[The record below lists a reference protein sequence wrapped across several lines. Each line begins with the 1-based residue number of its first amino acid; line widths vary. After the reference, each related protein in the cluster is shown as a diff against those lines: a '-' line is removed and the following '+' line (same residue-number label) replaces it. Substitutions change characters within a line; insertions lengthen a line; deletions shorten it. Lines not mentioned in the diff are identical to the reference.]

1 LLRPE
6 DRVDLPYEKRKRAV
20 GQLLLDSNLKDKD
33 FSENLRKAF
42 VELLADCPSNDS
54 ETSGGSEKYAN
65 VRNLLSFVKGRLMTF
80 KDFWKS
86 DTGVSMDYKQG
97 VLSDILSS
105 IILIDNILRIF
116 SISDKKLDVDKN
128 IDLAMPVDIKVRFE
142 PFEGLKKNSKND
154 LLQNY
159 LDLFAP
165 VSPEMLDEFG
175 FGVVDDFRELSFYTK
190 VRFLIGGPPAGLPDG
205 KTAKEPKNKDYEK
218 LLQLSEFSEVDS
230 WLESKLESTNQLFI
244 KEKFLGSVRD
254 PTNPSQKIQNKTLL
268 IKNQDP
274 MNRITEKNMLKYN
287 PLYHSENQTLRT
299 TNS

>member
-1 LLRPE
+1 MLKPE

-20 GQLLLDSNLKDKD
+20 GQLLLDSNLSGKDS
-33 FSENLRKAF
+33 SENLREAF
-42 VELLADCPSNDS
+42 VELLADCSSSDP
-54 ETSGGSEKYAN
+54 ETNGGSKKYAN
-65 VRNLLSFVKGRLMTF
+65 VRNLLGFVKGRLMTF

-86 DTGVSMDYKQG
+86 DTGVSMDCKQG

-165 VSPEMLDEFG
+165 ASPEMLDEFG
-175 FGVVDDFRELSFYTK
+175 LGVVDDFRELSFYTK
-190 VRFLIGGPPAGLPDG
+190 VRFLIGGSPAGLPDG
-205 KTAKEPKNKDYEK
+205 KTAKEPKNKDYER

-254 PTNPSQKIQNKTLL
+254 PTNPSQKIQNMTLL
-268 IKNQDP
+268 IKNQDA
-274 MNRITEKNMLKYN
+274 MNRITEKNMPEYN
-287 PLYHSENQTLRT
+287 PLFHSENQNLRT
-299 TNS
+299 GNS